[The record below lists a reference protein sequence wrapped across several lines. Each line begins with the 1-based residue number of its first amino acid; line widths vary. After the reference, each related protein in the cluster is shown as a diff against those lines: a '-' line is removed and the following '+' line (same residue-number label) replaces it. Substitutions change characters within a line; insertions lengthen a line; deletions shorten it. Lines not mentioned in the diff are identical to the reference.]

1 METCTTCSSGPMS
14 STAPSSC
21 SCFTGL
27 SRRDGVVERKSPG
40 YIPADVHGTYA
51 TSKSAGTCKK
61 THNGL
66 KP

>member
-1 METCTTCSSGPMS
+1 MS